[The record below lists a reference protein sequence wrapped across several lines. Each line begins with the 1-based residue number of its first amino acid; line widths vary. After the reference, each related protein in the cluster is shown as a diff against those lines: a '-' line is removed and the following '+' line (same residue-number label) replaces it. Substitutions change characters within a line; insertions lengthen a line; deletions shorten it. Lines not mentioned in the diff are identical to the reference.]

1 MDRLVLGVS
10 MNDGTKSL
18 IAEYLDNFSFL
29 SEASNHDADDD
40 IYWVVQDMKKKREK
54 LKELLNQRGVNVSE
68 ITNLVTRHMEIEEI
82 LAEVHNTLDSESY
95 WAEDLLAEKEEIKE
109 KLSEKGYEI

>member
-1 MDRLVLGVS
+1 MARLVLGVS
-10 MNDGTKSL
+10 MDDGIKSL
-18 IAEYLDNFSFL
+18 IVEYLDNFSFL
-29 SEASNHDADDD
+29 SEASEHDVDDV
-40 IYWVVQDMKKKREK
+40 YWAIKRMKMKQEK
-54 LKELLNQRGVNVSE
+54 LKELLNQRGVDISE

-82 LAEVHNTLDSESY
+82 LAEVHNTPDSESY